1 MPQVPSRRTEF
12 IAGAR
17 AFAPMSMSIIPFG
30 VVCGAAASTAGLTA
44 LQASAMSWVIFAGSA
59 QIAATQLFA
68 SGAPLLVIL
77 ATAAIVNLRFLMYA
91 ASLATHFRNENK
103 RWQAVIAYLL
113 TDQAF
118 GLTIVHCTQ
127 HPDRQQD
134 LRWFYLGVAGTTWLA
149 WQLATIAGIL
159 LGSLVPPDWS
169 LDFIVPL
176 TFIAMVVPLLGDRAM
191 RLAAASGGLASVL
204 LVLPLKL
211 NLIGAALIGVAV
223 GLAAEKL
230 WADGPDLS
238 QHPRS

>member
-1 MPQVPSRRTEF
+1 MPQDPSARAEF
-12 IAGAR
+12 ILGVR
-17 AFAPMSMSIIPFG
+17 AFAPLSMSIIPFG
-30 VVCGAAASTAGLTA
+30 VVCGAAASTAGMTP

-91 ASLATHFRNENK
+91 ASLATHFRAQNR
-103 RWQAVIAYLL
+103 RWQALIAYLL

-118 GLTIVHCTQ
+118 GLTIVHRSQ
-127 HPDRQQD
+127 HPERQAD
-134 LRWFYLGVAGTTWLA
+134 LRWFYLGVAGTTWLV

-159 LGSLVPPDWS
+159 LGSLVPASWS

-176 TFIAMVVPLLGDRAM
+176 TFIAMVVPLLSDRAM
-191 RLAAASGGLASVL
+191 GLAAATGAVASVL

-223 GLAAEKL
+223 GVGAEKL
-230 WADGPDLS
+230 WPKA
-238 QHPRS
+238 

>member
-1 MPQVPSRRTEF
+1 MPQVQSARAEF
-12 IAGAR
+12 IAGVR

-30 VVCGAAASTAGLTA
+30 VVCGAAASTAGMTP

-91 ASLATHFRNENK
+91 TSLATHFRAQNR
-103 RWQAVIAYLL
+103 RWQALIAYLL

-118 GLTIVHCTQ
+118 ALTIIHRTQ
-127 HPDRQQD
+127 HPERQAD
-134 LRWFYLGVAGTTWLA
+134 LRWFYLGVAGATWLS

-159 LGSLVPPDWS
+159 LGNLVPASWS

-176 TFIAMVVPLLGDRAM
+176 TFIAMVVPLLGDRAT
-191 RLAAASGGLASVL
+191 RLAAAGGGLASVL

-223 GLAAEKL
+223 GIAADRL
-230 WADGPDLS
+230 WARP
-238 QHPRS
+238 